1 MNIVQVLSERA
12 ASMGDAP
19 AIIDPARAVTFAEL
33 DRQSSRVAAQIARAG
48 VRPGDPVLVVCP
60 MSVDLYTVLIGLW
73 RVGAHAV
80 VLDPSAGRAHLEGCC
95 RRVPPRALIAV
106 PRAHLLRVLS
116 PALRRVP
123 LKMAVGGWAPGA
135 VRLRP
140 GTGDALH
147 GVAPVDADT
156 PALVTFTSGST
167 GEPKAAVR
175 THGFLLAQH
184 RVLADDL
191 RLRAGQRDLA
201 TLPIFVL
208 ANLASGV
215 TSVIPDADLRRPA
228 RVDPVPLLRQI
239 RALGPTRVAGSP
251 ALLDRIASHAL
262 STGQPIAQLSEIYT
276 GGAPV
281 FPPVMRRLHA
291 AAPHAR
297 LVAVYGS
304 TEAEPIACIAWDEIA
319 AADVSAMESGA
330 GLLAGRPVDAIDL
343 RILDDQWG
351 RPLGPLSAA
360 ELDRRTL
367 PPGQAGEIVVSGPHV
382 LRGYLGGRGD
392 ADTKVHVGTTVWHRT
407 GDAGYLD
414 PSGRLWLLGRSSA
427 RLVDARGTVHPFA
440 VECAAATVPGV
451 CRSAL
456 VSVRGRRVLA
466 VELEHAAGDVRAA
479 LLAHLA
485 WAFISEVVVVA
496 SLPVDRRHN
505 AKIDYPALG
514 ALLAGKARRDRE
526 SL

>member
-1 MNIVQVLSERA
+1 VNIAQVLSERA

-33 DRQSSRVAAQIARAG
+33 NRQSSRAAAQIARAG

-80 VLDPSAGRAHLEGCC
+80 FLDPSAGRAHLESCC
-95 RRVPPRALIAV
+95 HRVPPRALVAV
-106 PRAHLLRVLS
+106 PRAHLLRALS

-123 LKMAVGGWAPGA
+123 LKLAVRGWAPGA
-135 VRLRP
+135 IRLRP
-140 GTGDALH
+140 GVGDALLD
-147 GVAPVDADT
+147 VAPAAEDT

-191 RLRAGQRDLA
+191 RLRPGQRDLA

-228 RVDPVPLLRQI
+228 AIDPAPVLRQI
-239 RALGPTRVAGSP
+239 RALGPTRTAASP
-251 ALLDRIASHAL
+251 ALLDRIARHAL
-262 STGQPIAQLSEIYT
+262 SLGQPIAPLSEIYT

-281 FPPVMRRLHA
+281 FPAVMQRLHA

-319 AADVSAMESGA
+319 AADVRAMESGA
-330 GLLAGRPVDAIDL
+330 GLLAGRPVGAIDL
-343 RILDDQWG
+343 RVLEDQWG
-351 RPLGPLSAA
+351 RALAPLSAE

-367 PPGQAGEIVVSGPHV
+367 SPGQAGEIVVAGPHV

-392 ADTKVHVGTTVWHRT
+392 ADTKVRVGPTVWHRT

-414 PSGRLWLLGRSSA
+414 PSGRLWLLGRCSA
-427 RLVDARGTVHPFA
+427 RIVDGLGTVHPFA
-440 VECAAATVPGV
+440 VECAAMTVAGV
-451 CRSAL
+451 RRSAL
-456 VSVRGRRVLA
+456 VSVRDRRVLA
-466 VELEHAAGDVRAA
+466 VELEHGAGDVRAA
-479 LLAHLA
+479 LLAHLG
-485 WAFISEVVVVA
+485 WAFIAEVVEVA

-505 AKIDYPALG
+505 AKIDYPALR
-514 ALLAGKARRDRE
+514 ALLDGRVRPK
-526 SL
+526 SQ